1 MATSVVL
8 GGAGFLGSHLV
19 DSLISDG
26 NKVVVLDDFSSGTMK
41 NLEQVQNHPLFSIQ
55 KHDICHRIEIDDE
68 VDIVFNFA
76 SPASPT
82 RYLENPIHTLQTGSF
97 GTNNAIL
104 FALEKNA
111 RLVQASTSEVYGDPL
126 EHPQTETYWGNV
138 NPIGIRSC
146 YDEAKRYGE
155 ALCMAYKRSE
165 DLDVAIA
172 RIFNTYGPRLGATDG
187 RVVSNLIVQALA
199 GSPLTIYGDG
209 FQTRSFCFVSDLI
222 DGIRKLASSG
232 ACGPINIGNPVEFT
246 VLELAQMVKQ
256 ITATSSTIEYLDLPA
271 DDPMQRCPEIALA
284 RSVLNWE
291 PRIGLEVGLRQTIK
305 WFKEQGSL
313 S

>member
-41 NLEQVQNHPLFSIQ
+41 NLEQVQDHPLFSIQ

-68 VDIVFNFA
+68 VDMVFNFA
-76 SPASPT
+76 SPASPP

-165 DLDVAIA
+165 DLDVSIV

-187 RVVSNLIVQALA
+187 RVVSNLIVQALS

-222 DGIRKLASSG
+222 DGIRKLASSD

-271 DDPMQRCPEIALA
+271 DDPMQRCPDIALA
-284 RSVLNWE
+284 RTVLNWE
-291 PRIGLEVGLRQTIK
+291 PRIGLEDGLRQTIQ
-305 WFKEQGSL
+305 WFKEQEGL

>member
-1 MATSVVL
+1 MVTSVVL

-41 NLEQVQNHPLFSIQ
+41 NLEQVQNNPLFSVQ
-55 KHDICHRIEIDDE
+55 RHDICHRIEIDDE
-68 VDIVFNFA
+68 VDMVFNFA
-76 SPASPT
+76 SPASPP

-165 DLDVAIA
+165 DLDVAIV

-199 GSPLTIYGDG
+199 GSPLTIYCDG

-222 DGIRKLASSG
+222 DGIRKLASSD

-291 PRIGLEVGLRQTIK
+291 PRIGLEDGLRQTIQ
-305 WFKEQGSL
+305 WFKEQGGL

>member
-41 NLEQVQNHPLFSIQ
+41 NLEQVQDHPLFSIQ
-55 KHDICHRIEIDDE
+55 KHDICHRIKVDDE
-68 VDIVFNFA
+68 VDMVFNFA
-76 SPASPT
+76 SPASPP

-165 DLDVAIA
+165 DLDVSIV

-222 DGIRKLASSG
+222 DGIRRLASSD

-291 PRIGLEVGLRQTIK
+291 PRIGLEDGLRQTIQ
-305 WFKEQGSL
+305 WFKEQGGL

>member
-1 MATSVVL
+1 MATSEVL

-41 NLEQVQNHPLFSIQ
+41 NLEEVQDHPLFSIQ
-55 KHDICHRIEIDDE
+55 KHDICYRIEMDDE
-68 VDIVFNFA
+68 VDMVFNFA
-76 SPASPT
+76 SPASPP

-155 ALCMAYKRSE
+155 TLCMAYKRSE
-165 DLDVAIA
+165 DLDVAIV

-222 DGIRKLASSG
+222 DGIRKLASSD
-232 ACGPINIGNPVEFT
+232 ASGPINIGNPVEFT

-256 ITATSSTIEYLDLPA
+256 ITATSSTVEYLDLPA

-291 PRIGLEVGLRQTIK
+291 PRIGLEDGLRQTIQ
-305 WFKEQGSL
+305 WFKEQGGL

>member
-55 KHDICHRIEIDDE
+55 KHDICHRIEMDDE
-68 VDIVFNFA
+68 VDMVFNFA
-76 SPASPT
+76 SPASPP

-165 DLDVAIA
+165 NLDVAIV

-222 DGIRKLASSG
+222 DGIRRLASSD

-291 PRIGLEVGLRQTIK
+291 PRIGLEDGLRQTIQ
-305 WFKEQGSL
+305 WFKEQGGL

>member
-41 NLEQVQNHPLFSIQ
+41 NLEQVQDHPLFSIQ
-55 KHDICHRIEIDDE
+55 KHDICHRIKVDDE
-68 VDIVFNFA
+68 VDMVFNFA
-76 SPASPT
+76 SPASPP

-165 DLDVAIA
+165 DLDVAIV

-222 DGIRKLASSG
+222 DGIRKLASSD

-291 PRIGLEVGLRQTIK
+291 PRIGLEDGLRQTIQ
-305 WFKEQGSL
+305 WFKEQGGL

>member
-41 NLEQVQNHPLFSIQ
+41 NLEQVQDHPLFSIQ

-68 VDIVFNFA
+68 VDMVFNFA
-76 SPASPT
+76 SPASPP
-82 RYLENPIHTLQTGSF
+82 RYLENPIHTLQTGSA

-165 DLDVAIA
+165 DLDVAIV

-291 PRIGLEVGLRQTIK
+291 PRIGLEDGLRQTIQ
-305 WFKEQGSL
+305 WFKEQGGL

>member
-19 DSLISDG
+19 DSLIRDG

-41 NLEQVQNHPLFSIQ
+41 NLEQVENNPLFSVQ
-55 KHDICHRIEIDDE
+55 RHDICHRIEIDVE
-68 VDIVFNFA
+68 VDMVFNFA
-76 SPASPT
+76 SPASPP

-111 RLVQASTSEVYGDPL
+111 RLVHASTSEVYGDPL

-165 DLDVAIA
+165 DLDVAIV

-222 DGIRKLASSG
+222 EGIRKLASLDV
-232 ACGPINIGNPVEFT
+232 CGPINIGNPVEFT

-256 ITATSSTIEYLDLPA
+256 ITASSSTIEYLDLPA

-291 PRIGLEVGLRQTIK
+291 PRIGLEDGLRQTIR
-305 WFKEQGSL
+305 WFKEQGGL
-313 S
+313 T

>member
-19 DSLISDG
+19 DSLIRDG

-41 NLEQVQNHPLFSIQ
+41 NLEQVQNNPLFSVQ
-55 KHDICHRIEIDDE
+55 RHDICHRIEIDDE
-68 VDIVFNFA
+68 VDMVFNFA
-76 SPASPT
+76 SPASPP

-165 DLDVAIA
+165 DLDVSIV

-187 RVVSNLIVQALA
+187 RVVSNLIVQALS

>member
-8 GGAGFLGSHLV
+8 GGAGLLDSHLV

-26 NKVVVLDDFSSGTMK
+26 NKVVVLDDFSSCTMK
-41 NLEQVQNHPLFSIQ
+41 NLEQVQDHPLFSVQ
-55 KHDICHRIEIDDE
+55 RHDIRHRIEMDDE
-68 VDIVFNFA
+68 VDMVFNFA
-76 SPASPT
+76 SPASPP

-165 DLDVAIA
+165 DLDVAIV

-222 DGIRKLASSG
+222 DGIRKLASSD
-232 ACGPINIGNPVEFT
+232 ASGPINIGNPVEFT

-256 ITATSSTIEYLDLPA
+256 ITATSSTVEYLDLPA

-291 PRIGLEVGLRQTIK
+291 PRIGLEDGLRQTIQ
-305 WFKEQGSL
+305 WFKEQGGL

>member
-41 NLEQVQNHPLFSIQ
+41 NLEQVQDHPLFSIQ
-55 KHDICHRIEIDDE
+55 KHDICHRIKVDDE
-68 VDIVFNFA
+68 VDMVFNFA
-76 SPASPT
+76 SPASPP

-165 DLDVAIA
+165 DLDVSIV

-291 PRIGLEVGLRQTIK
+291 PRIGLEDGLRQTIQ
-305 WFKEQGSL
+305 WFKEQGGL

>member
-26 NKVVVLDDFSSGTMK
+26 NKVVVLDDFSSGTMR
-41 NLEQVQNHPLFSIQ
+41 NLEQVQDHPLFSIQ
-55 KHDICHRIEIDDE
+55 RHDICHRIEMDDE
-68 VDIVFNFA
+68 VDMVFNFA
-76 SPASPT
+76 SPASPP
-82 RYLENPIHTLQTGSF
+82 RYLENPIHTLQTGSA

-165 DLDVAIA
+165 DLDVAIV

-222 DGIRKLASSG
+222 DGIRKLASSD

-256 ITATSSTIEYLDLPA
+256 ITASSSTIEYLDLPA
-271 DDPMQRCPEIALA
+271 DDPMQRCPEIAVA

-291 PRIGLEVGLRQTIK
+291 PRIGLEDGLRQTIQ
-305 WFKEQGSL
+305 WFKEQGGL

>member
-41 NLEQVQNHPLFSIQ
+41 NLEEVQDHPLFSIQ
-55 KHDICHRIEIDDE
+55 RHDICHRIEMDDE
-68 VDIVFNFA
+68 VDMVFNFA
-76 SPASPT
+76 SPASPP
-82 RYLENPIHTLQTGSF
+82 RYLENPIHTLQTGSA

-104 FALEKNA
+104 FALEKKA

-165 DLDVAIA
+165 DLDVAIV

-222 DGIRKLASSG
+222 DGIRKLASSD
-232 ACGPINIGNPVEFT
+232 ASGPINIGNPVEFT

-256 ITATSSTIEYLDLPA
+256 ITATSSSIEYLDLPA

-291 PRIGLEVGLRQTIK
+291 PRIGLEDGLRQTIQ
-305 WFKEQGSL
+305 WFKEQGGL

>member
-19 DSLISDG
+19 DSLIRDG

-41 NLEQVQNHPLFSIQ
+41 NLEQVENNPLFSVQ
-55 KHDICHRIEIDDE
+55 RHDICHRIEIDVE
-68 VDIVFNFA
+68 VDMVFNFA
-76 SPASPT
+76 SPASPP

-111 RLVQASTSEVYGDPL
+111 RLVHASTSEVYGDPL

-165 DLDVAIA
+165 DLDVAIV

-222 DGIRKLASSG
+222 DGIRKLASSD

-291 PRIGLEVGLRQTIK
+291 PRIGLEDGLRQTIQ
-305 WFKEQGSL
+305 WFKEQGGL

>member
-55 KHDICHRIEIDDE
+55 KHDICHRIEMDDE
-68 VDIVFNFA
+68 VDMVFNFA
-76 SPASPT
+76 SPASPP

-111 RLVQASTSEVYGDPL
+111 RLIQASTSEVYGDPL

-155 ALCMAYKRSE
+155 ALCVAYKRSE
-165 DLDVAIA
+165 DLDVAIV

-291 PRIGLEVGLRQTIK
+291 PRIGLEDGLRQTIQ
-305 WFKEQGSL
+305 WFKEQGGL

>member
-1 MATSVVL
+1 MVTSVVL

-41 NLEQVQNHPLFSIQ
+41 NLEQVQNNPLFSVQ
-55 KHDICHRIEIDDE
+55 RHDICHRIEIDDE
-68 VDIVFNFA
+68 VDMVFNFA
-76 SPASPT
+76 SPASPP

-165 DLDVAIA
+165 DLDVAIV

-291 PRIGLEVGLRQTIK
+291 PRIGLEDGLRQTIQ
-305 WFKEQGSL
+305 WFKEQGGL

>member
-19 DSLISDG
+19 DSLIRDG

-41 NLEQVQNHPLFSIQ
+41 NLEQVESNPLFSVQ
-55 KHDICHRIEIDDE
+55 RHDICRRIEIDDE
-68 VDIVFNFA
+68 VDMVFNFA
-76 SPASPT
+76 SPASPP

-111 RLVQASTSEVYGDPL
+111 RLVHASTSEVYGDPL

-165 DLDVAIA
+165 GLDVAIV

-222 DGIRKLASSG
+222 DGIRKLASSD

-246 VLELAQMVKQ
+246 VLELAQLVKQ
-256 ITATSSTIEYLDLPA
+256 ITATSSTIEYLDLPS

-291 PRIGLEVGLRQTIK
+291 PRIGLEDGLRQTIQ
-305 WFKEQGSL
+305 WFKEQGGL

>member
-41 NLEQVQNHPLFSIQ
+41 NLEQVQDHPLFSVQ
-55 KHDICHRIEIDDE
+55 RHDICHRIEIDDE
-68 VDIVFNFA
+68 VDMVFNFA
-76 SPASPT
+76 SPASPP
-82 RYLENPIHTLQTGSF
+82 RYLENPIHTLQTGSA

-104 FALEKNA
+104 FALEKKA

-165 DLDVAIA
+165 DLDVAIV

-222 DGIRKLASSG
+222 HGIRKLASSDV
-232 ACGPINIGNPVEFT
+232 CGPINIGNPVEFT

-256 ITATSSTIEYLDLPA
+256 ITATSSTIEYLDLPV

-284 RSVLNWE
+284 RTVLNWE
-291 PRIGLEVGLRQTIK
+291 PRIGLEDGLCQTIQ
-305 WFKEQGSL
+305 WFKEQGGL

>member
-1 MATSVVL
+1 MVTSVVL

-19 DSLISDG
+19 DSLIRDG

-41 NLEQVQNHPLFSIQ
+41 NLEQVQNNPLFSVQ
-55 KHDICHRIEIDDE
+55 RHDICHRIEIDDE
-68 VDIVFNFA
+68 VDMVFNFA
-76 SPASPT
+76 SPASPP

-165 DLDVAIA
+165 DLDVAIV

-222 DGIRKLASSG
+222 NGIRRLASSD

-291 PRIGLEVGLRQTIK
+291 PRIGLEDGLRQTIQ
-305 WFKEQGSL
+305 WFKEQGGL

>member
-26 NKVVVLDDFSSGTMK
+26 NQVVVLDDFSSGTMK
-41 NLEQVQNHPLFSIQ
+41 NLEQVQDHPLFSVQ
-55 KHDICHRIEIDDE
+55 KHDICHQIEVGGE
-68 VDIVFNFA
+68 VDLVFNFA
-76 SPASPT
+76 SPASPP
-82 RYLENPIHTLQTGSF
+82 RYLENPIHTLQTGSS

-104 FALEKNA
+104 FALEKKA

-165 DLDVAIA
+165 DLDVAIV

-291 PRIGLEVGLRQTIK
+291 PRIGLEDGLRQTIQ
-305 WFKEQGSL
+305 WFKEQGGL

>member
-19 DSLISDG
+19 DSLVSDG

-55 KHDICHRIEIDDE
+55 KHDICYRIEMDDE
-68 VDIVFNFA
+68 VDMVFNFA
-76 SPASPT
+76 SPASPP
-82 RYLENPIHTLQTGSF
+82 RYLENPIHTLQTGSS

-165 DLDVAIA
+165 DLDVAIV

-222 DGIRKLASSG
+222 DGIRKLASSD
-232 ACGPINIGNPVEFT
+232 ASGPINIGNPVEFT

-256 ITATSSTIEYLDLPA
+256 ITATSSSIEYLDLPA

-291 PRIGLEVGLRQTIK
+291 PRIGLEDGLRQTIQ
-305 WFKEQGSL
+305 WFKEQGGL

>member
-8 GGAGFLGSHLV
+8 GGAGLLDSHLV

-41 NLEQVQNHPLFSIQ
+41 NLEEVQDHPLFSIQ
-55 KHDICHRIEIDDE
+55 KHDICYRIEMDDE
-68 VDIVFNFA
+68 VDMVFNFA
-76 SPASPT
+76 SPASPP

-165 DLDVAIA
+165 DLDVAIV

-222 DGIRKLASSG
+222 DGIRKLASSD
-232 ACGPINIGNPVEFT
+232 ASGPINIGNPVEFT

-256 ITATSSTIEYLDLPA
+256 ITATSSTVEYLDLPA

-291 PRIGLEVGLRQTIK
+291 PRIGLEDGLRQTIQ
-305 WFKEQGSL
+305 WFKEQGGL

>member
-1 MATSVVL
+1 MVTSVVL

-41 NLEQVQNHPLFSIQ
+41 NLEQVQNNPLFSVQ
-55 KHDICHRIEIDDE
+55 RHDICHRIEIDDE
-68 VDIVFNFA
+68 VDMVFNFA
-76 SPASPT
+76 SPASPP

-165 DLDVAIA
+165 DLDVAIV

-222 DGIRKLASSG
+222 DGIRKLASSD

-271 DDPMQRCPEIALA
+271 DDPMQRCPDIALA
-284 RSVLNWE
+284 RTVLNWE
-291 PRIGLEVGLRQTIK
+291 PRIGLEDGLRQTIQ
-305 WFKEQGSL
+305 WFREQGGL

>member
-41 NLEQVQNHPLFSIQ
+41 NLEQVQDHPLFSIQ
-55 KHDICHRIEIDDE
+55 KHDICHRIEMDDE
-68 VDIVFNFA
+68 VDMVFNFA
-76 SPASPT
+76 SPASPP

-165 DLDVAIA
+165 DLDVAIV

-291 PRIGLEVGLRQTIK
+291 PRIGLEDGLRQTIQ
-305 WFKEQGSL
+305 WFKEQGGL

>member
-41 NLEQVQNHPLFSIQ
+41 NLEQVQDHPLFSIQ
-55 KHDICHRIEIDDE
+55 RHDICYRIEMDDE
-68 VDIVFNFA
+68 VDMVFNFA
-76 SPASPT
+76 SPASPP
-82 RYLENPIHTLQTGSF
+82 RYLENPIHTLQTGSA

-104 FALEKNA
+104 FALEKKA

-165 DLDVAIA
+165 DLDVAIV

-222 DGIRKLASSG
+222 DGIRKLASSD

-256 ITATSSTIEYLDLPA
+256 ITASSSTIEYLDLPA

-291 PRIGLEVGLRQTIK
+291 PRIGLEDGLCQTIQ
-305 WFKEQGSL
+305 WFKEQGGL

>member
-1 MATSVVL
+1 MVTSVVL

-19 DSLISDG
+19 DSLIRDG

-41 NLEQVQNHPLFSIQ
+41 NLEQVQNNPLFSVQ
-55 KHDICHRIEIDDE
+55 RHDICHRIEIDDE
-68 VDIVFNFA
+68 VDMVFNFA
-76 SPASPT
+76 SPASPP

-126 EHPQTETYWGNV
+126 EHPQTESYWGNV

-165 DLDVAIA
+165 DLDVAIV

-291 PRIGLEVGLRQTIK
+291 PRIGLEDGLRQTIQ
-305 WFKEQGSL
+305 WFKEQGGL

>member
-1 MATSVVL
+1 MVTSVVL

-19 DSLISDG
+19 DSLIRDG

-41 NLEQVQNHPLFSIQ
+41 NLEQVQNNPLFSVQ
-55 KHDICHRIEIDDE
+55 RHDICHRIEIDDE
-68 VDIVFNFA
+68 VDMVFNFA
-76 SPASPT
+76 SPASPP

-165 DLDVAIA
+165 NLDVAIV

-291 PRIGLEVGLRQTIK
+291 PRIGLEDGLRQTIQ
-305 WFKEQGSL
+305 WFKEQEGL

>member
-1 MATSVVL
+1 
-8 GGAGFLGSHLV
+8 
-19 DSLISDG
+19 
-26 NKVVVLDDFSSGTMK
+26 MK
-41 NLEQVQNHPLFSIQ
+41 NLEQVQDHPLFSIQ
-55 KHDICHRIEIDDE
+55 KHDICHRIKVDDE
-68 VDIVFNFA
+68 VDMVFNFA
-76 SPASPT
+76 SPASPP

-165 DLDVAIA
+165 DLDVSIV

-291 PRIGLEVGLRQTIK
+291 PRIGLEDGLRQTIQ
-305 WFKEQGSL
+305 WFKEQGGL

>member
-1 MATSVVL
+1 
-8 GGAGFLGSHLV
+8 
-19 DSLISDG
+19 
-26 NKVVVLDDFSSGTMK
+26 
-41 NLEQVQNHPLFSIQ
+41 
-55 KHDICHRIEIDDE
+55 
-68 VDIVFNFA
+68 
-76 SPASPT
+76 
-82 RYLENPIHTLQTGSF
+82 
-97 GTNNAIL
+97 
-104 FALEKNA
+104 
-111 RLVQASTSEVYGDPL
+111 
-126 EHPQTETYWGNV
+126 
-138 NPIGIRSC
+138 
-146 YDEAKRYGE
+146 
-155 ALCMAYKRSE
+155 MAYKRSE
-165 DLDVAIA
+165 DLDVSIV

-291 PRIGLEVGLRQTIK
+291 PRIGLEDGLRQTIQ
-305 WFKEQGSL
+305 WFKEQGGL

>member
-1 MATSVVL
+1 MASSVVL

-41 NLEQVQNHPLFSIQ
+41 NLEQVQDHPLFSVQ
-55 KHDICHRIEIDDE
+55 KHDICHRIEVGEE
-68 VDIVFNFA
+68 VEMVFNFA
-76 SPASPT
+76 SPASPP
-82 RYLENPIHTLQTGSF
+82 RYLENPIHTLQTGSS

-111 RLVQASTSEVYGDPL
+111 RLIQASTSEVYGDPL

-165 DLDVAIA
+165 NLDVAIV

-222 DGIRKLASSG
+222 DGIRKLANSD

-246 VLELAQMVKQ
+246 VLELAQMVKE

-291 PRIGLEVGLRQTIK
+291 PRIGLEDGLRQTIQ
-305 WFKEQGSL
+305 WFREQGGL

>member
-55 KHDICHRIEIDDE
+55 KHDICHRIEMDDE
-68 VDIVFNFA
+68 VDMVFNFA
-76 SPASPT
+76 SPASPP

-111 RLVQASTSEVYGDPL
+111 RLIQASTSEVYGDPL

-165 DLDVAIA
+165 DLDVAIV

-222 DGIRKLASSG
+222 DGIRKLASSD

-291 PRIGLEVGLRQTIK
+291 PRIGLEDGLRQTIQ
-305 WFKEQGSL
+305 WFKEQGGL

>member
-26 NKVVVLDDFSSGTMK
+26 NKVVVLDDFSSGTMR
-41 NLEQVQNHPLFSIQ
+41 NLEQVQDHPLFSIQ
-55 KHDICHRIEIDDE
+55 KHDICHRIEMDDE
-68 VDIVFNFA
+68 VDMVFNFA
-76 SPASPT
+76 SPASPP

-165 DLDVAIA
+165 DLDVAIV

-199 GSPLTIYGDG
+199 CSPLTIYGDG

-222 DGIRKLASSG
+222 DGIRKLANSD

-291 PRIGLEVGLRQTIK
+291 PRIGLEDGLRQTIQ
-305 WFKEQGSL
+305 WFKEQGGL

>member
-68 VDIVFNFA
+68 VDMVFNFA
-76 SPASPT
+76 SPASPP
-82 RYLENPIHTLQTGSF
+82 RYLENPIHTLQTGSS

-165 DLDVAIA
+165 DLDVSIV

-291 PRIGLEVGLRQTIK
+291 PRIGLEDGLRQTIQ
-305 WFKEQGSL
+305 WFKEQGGL

>member
-41 NLEQVQNHPLFSIQ
+41 NLEQVQNNPLFSVQ
-55 KHDICHRIEIDDE
+55 RHDICHRIEIDDE
-68 VDIVFNFA
+68 VDMVFNFA
-76 SPASPT
+76 SPASPP

-165 DLDVAIA
+165 DLDVAIV

-222 DGIRKLASSG
+222 NGIRRLASSD

-291 PRIGLEVGLRQTIK
+291 PRIGLEDGLRQTIQ
-305 WFKEQGSL
+305 WFKEQGGL

>member
-41 NLEQVQNHPLFSIQ
+41 NLEQVQDHPLFSIQ
-55 KHDICHRIEIDDE
+55 RHDICYRIEMDDE
-68 VDIVFNFA
+68 VDMVFNFA
-76 SPASPT
+76 SPASPP
-82 RYLENPIHTLQTGSF
+82 RYLENPIHTLQTGSA

-104 FALEKNA
+104 FALEKKA

-165 DLDVAIA
+165 DLDVAIV

-222 DGIRKLASSG
+222 HGIRKLASSDV
-232 ACGPINIGNPVEFT
+232 CGPINIGNPVEFT

-256 ITATSSTIEYLDLPA
+256 ITATSSTIEYLDLPV

-284 RSVLNWE
+284 RTVLNWE
-291 PRIGLEVGLRQTIK
+291 PRIGLEDGLCQTIQ
-305 WFKEQGSL
+305 WFKERGGL

>member
-19 DSLISDG
+19 DSLIRDG

-41 NLEQVQNHPLFSIQ
+41 NLEQVESNPLFSVQ
-55 KHDICHRIEIDDE
+55 RHDICRRIEIDDE
-68 VDIVFNFA
+68 VDMVFNFA
-76 SPASPT
+76 SPASPP
-82 RYLENPIHTLQTGSF
+82 RYLENPIHTPQTGSF

-165 DLDVAIA
+165 DLDVSIV

-291 PRIGLEVGLRQTIK
+291 PRIGLEDGLRQTIQ
-305 WFKEQGSL
+305 WFKEQGGL

>member
-1 MATSVVL
+1 MVTSVVL

-41 NLEQVQNHPLFSIQ
+41 NLEQVQNHPLFSVQ
-55 KHDICHRIEIDDE
+55 RHDICHRIEIDDE
-68 VDIVFNFA
+68 VDMVFNFA
-76 SPASPT
+76 SPASPP

-165 DLDVAIA
+165 DLDVAIV

-291 PRIGLEVGLRQTIK
+291 PRIGLEDGLRQTIQ
-305 WFKEQGSL
+305 WFKEQGGL

>member
-19 DSLISDG
+19 DSLIRDG

-41 NLEQVQNHPLFSIQ
+41 NLEQVESNPLFSVQ
-55 KHDICHRIEIDDE
+55 RHDICRRIEIDDE
-68 VDIVFNFA
+68 VDMVFNFA
-76 SPASPT
+76 SPASPP

-104 FALEKNA
+104 FALEKSA
-111 RLVQASTSEVYGDPL
+111 RLVHASTSEVYGDPL

-165 DLDVAIA
+165 GLDVAIV

-222 DGIRKLASSG
+222 DGIRKLASSD

-246 VLELAQMVKQ
+246 VLELAQLVKQ
-256 ITATSSTIEYLDLPA
+256 ITATSSTIEYLDLPS

-291 PRIGLEVGLRQTIK
+291 PRIGLEDGLRQTIQ
-305 WFKEQGSL
+305 WFKEQGGL

>member
-19 DSLISDG
+19 DSLIRDG

-41 NLEQVQNHPLFSIQ
+41 NLEQVQNNPLFSVQ
-55 KHDICHRIEIDDE
+55 RHDICHRIEIDDE
-68 VDIVFNFA
+68 VDMVFNFA
-76 SPASPT
+76 SPASPP

-165 DLDVAIA
+165 DLDVSIV

-291 PRIGLEVGLRQTIK
+291 PRIGLEDGLRQTIQ
-305 WFKEQGSL
+305 WFKEQGGL